1 MIRRLDDTN
10 YKTWQH
16 QSKLYNS
23 IESLDRLNGQNV
35 SVIEKDL
42 FNPLP
47 SGEESSRTIYSILL
61 IFSLWRIKLVD
72 KSLQKVN
79 VGVTKRS
86 QAT

>member
-1 MIRRLDDTN
+1 MIRIIKLGNTN
-10 YKTWQH
+10 QN
-16 QSKLYNS
+16 YNS

-35 SVIEKDL
+35 SVIRKDL

-47 SGEESSRTIYSILL
+47 FGKENSRTILL

>member
-1 MIRRLDDTN
+1 MIRIIKLGNTN
-10 YKTWQH
+10 QN
-16 QSKLYNS
+16 YNS

-35 SVIEKDL
+35 SVIRKDL

-47 SGEESSRTIYSILL
+47 FGKENSRTIYSILL

-79 VGVTKRS
+79 VGVTNVI
-86 QAT
+86 